1 MRRMMSV
8 SLMAVALYVPS
19 LRAQSPFSPEAS
31 EIHSTNDMSSNG
43 AIAAVMS
50 PVAGQP
56 YEASKVTHSV
66 WKLADGTTIRH
77 DAETKIARDGEG
89 RVREDLET
97 TSASSIGGKQT
108 NATRE
113 SVTVADPVDHSLTTW
128 TGTTKMAFCMQMPN
142 LSGLAKKP
150 GMGGIMGGGVMGGVA
165 PPPVPRSVR
174 LGTTLETAP
183 PSGHVAADKDEVH
196 TEDLGQ
202 QSIAG
207 VLATGKRTTTVIATG
222 KIGNDQPITIVHE
235 EWYSPDLKVVV
246 KSEDSDPR
254 SGERTMEL
262 EGLTR
267 GDPDPSLFHAPE
279 GYKVQD
285 MAQMMKTLG
294 SLGNTTSEKP

>member
-1 MRRMMSV
+1 MRRGMSA
-8 SLMAVALYVPS
+8 LGFIAVALSVPS
-19 LRAQSPFSPEAS
+19 LVAQSPFSPESS
-31 EIHSTNDMSSNG
+31 EMHSTNDVSSNG
-43 AIAAVMS
+43 AIAAVIN

-97 TSASSIGGKQT
+97 TQASSIGGKQT
-108 NATRE
+108 NITLE

-128 TGTTKMAFCMQMPN
+128 TGKTKMAFRMQMPN
-142 LSGLAKKP
+142 LSGLTKKP
-150 GMGGIMGGGVMGGVA
+150 GLGGIVGGVA
-165 PPPVPRSVR
+165 PPPEPRAVR
-174 LGTTLETAP
+174 LGTIPPISETAP
-183 PSGHVAADKDEVH
+183 PPRHVTADKYEVR

-262 EGLTR
+262 EGLAR
-267 GDPDPSLFHAPE
+267 GEPDPSLFHAPE

-285 MAQMMKTLG
+285 MAQMMKSLG

>member
-1 MRRMMSV
+1 
-8 SLMAVALYVPS
+8 
-19 LRAQSPFSPEAS
+19 
-31 EIHSTNDMSSNG
+31 
-43 AIAAVMS
+43 
-50 PVAGQP
+50 
-56 YEASKVTHSV
+56 
-66 WKLADGTTIRH
+66 
-77 DAETKIARDGEG
+77 
-89 RVREDLET
+89 
-97 TSASSIGGKQT
+97 
-108 NATRE
+108 
-113 SVTVADPVDHSLTTW
+113 
-128 TGTTKMAFCMQMPN
+128 
-142 LSGLAKKP
+142 
-150 GMGGIMGGGVMGGVA
+150 MGGIA
-165 PPPVPRSVR
+165 PPPAPRSVK
-174 LGTTLETAP
+174 LGATLETAP
-183 PSGHVAADKDEVH
+183 PPGHAAADKDEVH

-285 MAQMMKTLG
+285 MAQMMK
-294 SLGNTTSEKP
+294 SLGNLGSTTPEKP

>member
-1 MRRMMSV
+1 MRRMMPVV
-8 SLMAVALYVPS
+8 SLMVVALYVPS
-19 LRAQSPFSPEAS
+19 LVAQSPFSPEAS

-128 TGTTKMAFCMQMPN
+128 TGTTKMAFRMQMPN

-150 GMGGIMGGGVMGGVA
+150 GMGGIMGGM
-165 PPPVPRSVR
+165 PPPPRPASVS
-174 LGTTLETAP
+174 LGTIPPLRETAP
-183 PSGHVAADKDEVH
+183 PPGRVTADKYEVR

-254 SGERTMEL
+254 SGDRTMEL

-285 MAQMMKTLG
+285 IAQMMKTLG
-294 SLGNTTSEKP
+294 SVGNTATEKP